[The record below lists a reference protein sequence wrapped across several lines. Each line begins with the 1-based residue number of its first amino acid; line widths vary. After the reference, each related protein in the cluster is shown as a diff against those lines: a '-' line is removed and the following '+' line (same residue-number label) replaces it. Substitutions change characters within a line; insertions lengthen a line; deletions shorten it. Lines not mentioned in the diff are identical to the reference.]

1 VIERS
6 KDVGRGKYDGK
17 VKLTATA
24 SPKEF
29 EFYGDELGGN
39 KVWFFGVYE
48 LTADEFKI
56 CYFRATTPED
66 RSKRATDFTTRQ
78 GVPPVMNKFKRVA
91 SLPAPS
97 WTPLFN
103 GKDLT
108 NFYTYLGTVAEI
120 GGTVK
125 KDSQSYGKN
134 NDPEG
139 VFTVREDVLRISG
152 KVFGGLVTE
161 KEYENYH
168 LKVEYRW
175 GNKTWPPREMMARD
189 SGIILH
195 CAWSEDGFRG
205 WPHSFVECQVIE
217 GGTGDL
223 IPVGN
228 GTQKLSVEAE
238 RRDGQMY
245 FKPGA
250 TLITQTRGRF
260 NWLARDSAWKDV
272 KDFRGKQD
280 VERPLGEWNTL
291 ECICERDK
299 ITAILNGKVV
309 NVGNYTGRV
318 KGNIIIQSQGAE
330 IFLRKIEIKLLS
342 PTNAGTR

>member
-1 VIERS
+1 LSVEVSGTTI
-6 KDVGRGKYDGK
+6 KAFCDDDQLFVWTGRPSQLSLSQQQWAVPEPGRLFLGTQAKFRFT
-17 VKLTATA
+17 KLTAA
-24 SPKEF
+24 PLV
-29 EFYGDELGGN
+29 D
-39 KVWFFGVYE
+39 
-48 LTADEFKI
+48 
-56 CYFRATTPED
+56 RQPEKST
-66 RSKRATDFTTRQ
+66 SKL
-78 GVPPVMNKFKRVA
+78 V
-91 SLPAPS
+91 

-103 GKDLT
+103 GRDLT

-120 GGTVK
+120 GRTVK

-139 VFTVREDVLRISG
+139 VFNVRDGVLRISG
-152 KVFGGLVTE
+152 KVFGGFVTE

-175 GNKTWPPREMMARD
+175 GDKTWPPRRMMARD
-189 SGIILH
+189 SGIMMH
-195 CAWSEDGFRG
+195 CVWSEDEFRG
-205 WPHSFVECQVIE
+205 WPHSFVECQMIE

-223 IPVGN
+223 ILVGD
-228 GTQKLSVEAE
+228 GTQKFSVESE
-238 RRDGQMY
+238 RRDGQIY
-245 FKPGA
+245 FNPGA
-250 TLITQTRGRF
+250 TPITQARGRF
-260 NWLARDSAWKDV
+260 NWFAHDPAWKDV

-318 KGNIIIQSQGAE
+318 KGNIIIPSQGAE